1 MIERIRRGL
10 TRAGLAALCVAVGAA
25 APATRTLAQESQADA
40 GAKAF
45 DDPEATVVQDVVVA
59 GPAFGPAWWKV
70 SDADSVAWVL
80 ALPPALAP
88 LGLEW
93 DKSLLERRMT
103 GARALYLPPDGKSTL
118 DGRWN
123 KALAAYTQAHIAL
136 AAVKAGFQPQGYIE
150 PPTLNKVLELRGD
163 FLRKAKLGFDPEGEI
178 RASARRH
185 KVEISKPAALV
196 VRLSPQVFDDSDAE
210 VTACLAAMLVEVET
224 DPEVFQQQAGY
235 WARGRVAR
243 VLEGPRGSLPVCMNR
258 MLPGYSRRLIETQT
272 AQISDALKT
281 PGKVVAVVP
290 MRQLLA
296 EEGVLQRLRAE
307 GYTVSEPGAHLSE
320 D

>member
-1 MIERIRRGL
+1 MMQGVRRSL
-10 TRAGLAALCVAVGAA
+10 AEAFAGICLVVATL
-25 APATRTLAQESQADA
+25 APADWSQAQTTTRP
-40 GAKAF
+40 F
-45 DDPEATVVQDVVVA
+45 DDPEAKATVVQDVVVV
-59 GPAFGPAWWKV
+59 GTIPSYGPAWWKV
-70 SDADSVAWVL
+70 SDADSVAWIL

-88 LGLEW
+88 LKLQW
-93 DKSLLERRMT
+93 DKTLLDRRMD

-118 DGRWN
+118 DGRWS
-123 KALAAYTQAHIAL
+123 KPLPVYTQAHIAL

-163 FLRKAKLGFDPEGEI
+163 FQRKEKLGFDPEDEI

-185 KVEISKPAALV
+185 KVAVFKPAGLV
-196 VRLSPQVFDDSDAE
+196 VQLSPKEFDDSDAE
-210 VTACLAAMLVEVET
+210 VAACLSAMLLEVET

-235 WARGRVAR
+235 CARGRVSR
-243 VLEGPRGSLPVCMNR
+243 VLTGPRGSLPVCMNR

-272 AQISDALKT
+272 AQISQALKA
-281 PGKVVAVVP
+281 PGKVVAAIP

-307 GYTVSEPGAHLSE
+307 GYTVSDAGAHLS
-320 D
+320 DD